1 MSRDPGRNFKLMLAA
16 GMALALVAPAGALA
30 AAKPG
35 VTTGAA
41 ASVGQQTVTLTG
53 SVDPNERATNY
64 YFQYGTT
71 TAYGALTP
79 QTAAGAG
86 NAARAVAAAVNA
98 LAPATTYHYRL
109 VARNALGTTRGAD
122 RTFRTRRQPLGVS
135 LTATPNPVP
144 FGGATVLAGT
154 LSGTGNANRQVVLQ
168 GNPFPYTQGFANVSN
183 VQVTNAQGG
192 FAFPLLSVPITT
204 QYRVLMPQN
213 TSIVSPIVTT
223 GVAVLVSTSIST
235 SRVRRGN
242 RVRFSGTIRP
252 ARDGAQIAFQKFSR
266 GRWVTIGGTITRHG
280 GKSFSRYS
288 RRVKINRGGK
298 FRVFAGIVDG
308 NYVSNTGRERRIH
321 TYR

>member
-1 MSRDPGRNFKLMLAA
+1 
-16 GMALALVAPAGALA
+16 
-30 AAKPG
+30 

-64 YFQYGTT
+64 FFQYGTT
-71 TAYGALTP
+71 TIYGGLTP

-86 NAARAVAAAVNA
+86 NTAKAVAVAVNA

-135 LTATPNPVP
+135 LAATPNPVP
-144 FGGATVLAGT
+144 FGGPTVLGGI

-168 GNPFPYTQGFANVSN
+168 GNPFPYIQGFANVAN

-192 FAFPLLSVPITT
+192 FAFPLLSVPLNT
-204 QYRVLMPQN
+204 QYRVVMPQN
-213 TSIVSPIVTT
+213 TAIVSPIVSV

-235 SRVRRGN
+235 SKVRRGS

-252 ARDGAQIAFQKFSR
+252 ARDGAQIAFQKLSR

-280 GKSFSRYS
+280 GKAFSRYS
-288 RRVKINRGGK
+288 RRVRIRRGGT

-308 NYVSNTGRERRIH
+308 NYVSSTGRERRIH
-321 TYR
+321 TRR